1 MKRLT
6 FLWVL
11 FAGLAMGLQAQPLD
25 EEIGFKLVKAEY
37 LINTERF
44 EDAIKELNAVI
55 LENPNYKNA
64 LLLRAETKYK
74 LAAYKGAKNDAM
86 EYITSHGIT
95 AKAASILGKSEF
107 AMGNDDPAL
116 NSLTAATSLGESDFR
131 IYEIKAEI
139 LERKNQK
146 ISACEAWQ
154 AAARLGST
162 KAAINARKLCGTKTE
177 VPVQQ
182 VPVNNDATHT
192 DDNDA
197 THHEE
202 VNPGT
207 VSADTSVVAEGEV
220 ISEGSHEATD
230 STKTENA
237 ENQTSGGQT
246 NDGGD
251 LLIPDEDN
259 TINSIVIDEE
269 LTLELFG
276 QGLGKR
282 RVLERPSILIL
293 AEKDGLVTVEIC
305 VNAEGR
311 VDYAEFVASKSTL
324 SQNSLVSLA
333 IRKAKE
339 FWFEDSD
346 YPKQCGFIR
355 FKIKGS

>member
-11 FAGLAMGLQAQPLD
+11 FAGLSMGLQAQPLD

-86 EYITSHGIT
+86 EYITNHGVT
-95 AKAASILGKSEF
+95 AKAAAILGKSEF
-107 AMGNDDPAL
+107 SMGNDDPAL
-116 NSLTAATSLGESDFR
+116 NSLTAATALGESDFR
-131 IYEIKAEI
+131 IHEIKAEI

-146 ISACEAWQ
+146 ISACEEWQ
-154 AAARLGST
+154 AAAKLGST
-162 KAAINARKLCGTKTE
+162 KAAINARKLCGAKTE

-182 VPVNNDATHT
+182 LPVNNDTAHG
-192 DDNDA
+192 DDNDP

-202 VNPGT
+202 VNQGT
-207 VSADTSVVAEGEV
+207 VSKDSSLVSEGEV
-220 ISEGSHEATD
+220 ISEGKHETTD
-230 STKTENA
+230 STTAVKTDD
-237 ENQTSGGQT
+237 QGGDPA
-246 NDGGD
+246 NGAGD

-311 VDYAEFVASKSTL
+311 VDYAEFVAAKSTL
-324 SQNSLVSLA
+324 NQNSLVSLA

>member
-1 MKRLT
+1 MPRSGRR
-6 FLWVL
+6 W
-11 FAGLAMGLQAQPLD
+11 
-25 EEIGFKLVKAEY
+25 
-37 LINTERF
+37 
-44 EDAIKELNAVI
+44 
-55 LENPNYKNA
+55 
-64 LLLRAETKYK
+64 
-74 LAAYKGAKNDAM
+74 
-86 EYITSHGIT
+86 
-95 AKAASILGKSEF
+95 
-107 AMGNDDPAL
+107 
-116 NSLTAATSLGESDFR
+116 AT
-131 IYEIKAEI
+131 
-139 LERKNQK
+139 
-146 ISACEAWQ
+146 
-154 AAARLGST
+154 
-162 KAAINARKLCGTKTE
+162 
-177 VPVQQ
+177 
-182 VPVNNDATHT
+182 
-192 DDNDA
+192 
-197 THHEE
+197 
-202 VNPGT
+202 
-207 VSADTSVVAEGEV
+207 
-220 ISEGSHEATD
+220 TD
-230 STKTENA
+230 STKTENT
-237 ENQTSGGQT
+237 ESQSEGQA

>member
-6 FLWVL
+6 FLWVF
-11 FAGLAMGLQAQPLD
+11 FAGLVMGLHAQPLD

-86 EYITSHGIT
+86 DYITNHGIT
-95 AKAASILGKSEF
+95 AKAAAILGKSEF

-116 NSLTAATSLGESDFR
+116 NSLIAATALGESDFR
-131 IYEIKAEI
+131 IHEIKAEI
-139 LERKNQK
+139 FERKNQK
-146 ISACEAWQ
+146 ISACEEWQ
-154 AAARLGST
+154 SAAKLGST
-162 KAAINARKLCGTKTE
+162 KAAINARKLCGSKTE

-182 VPVNNDATHT
+182 VPVNSEVIHK
-192 DDNDA
+192 DDNDP

-202 VNPGT
+202 VNPATVGT
-207 VSADTSVVAEGEV
+207 DSSMVADGEILSDGKHEEADSTVAEKV
-220 ISEGSHEATD
+220 
-230 STKTENA
+230 
-237 ENQTSGGQT
+237 ENQGGGQT
-246 NDGGD
+246 NEGSD

-311 VDYAEFVASKSTL
+311 VEYAEFVASKSTL
-324 SQNSLVSLA
+324 NQNSLVSLA

>member
-1 MKRLT
+1 C
-6 FLWVL
+6 
-11 FAGLAMGLQAQPLD
+11 LAIDLQAQPID

-95 AKAASILGKSEF
+95 AKAASILGKSEY

-116 NSLTAATSLGESDFR
+116 NSLIAATALGESDFR
-131 IYEIKAEI
+131 VHEIKAEI

-146 ISACEAWQ
+146 ISACEEWQ

-162 KAAINARKLCGTKTE
+162 KAAINARKLCGAKTE

-182 VPVNNDATHT
+182 IPTHNDATHS

-207 VSADTSVVAEGEV
+207 VGTDTSVVAEGEV
-220 ISEGSHEATD
+220 ISDGKQEQTD

-237 ENQTSGGQT
+237 ESQSGEQT
-246 NDGGD
+246 NIGGD

-339 FWFEDSD
+339 FWFEDSE